1 LLELVDCD
9 TLDEGCNGGLP
20 ENAYK
25 SIQKLGGLEPESAYP
40 YDGHDDKCTFDTSK
54 ATAKVTGFVEISKNE
69 TEMAMWLVKN
79 GPISIGLNANAM
91 QVMYTSNKPARDKN
105 YMLY

>member
-1 LLELVDCD
+1 MDCD

-25 SIQKLGGLEPESAYP
+25 SLEKLGGLELESAYP
-40 YDGHDDKCTFDTSK
+40 YDGKNEKCSFNASM
-54 ATAKVTGFVEISKNE
+54 AAAKVKGFVELPKNE

-79 GPISIGLNANAM
+79 GNCNCIYLPL
-91 QVMYTSNKPARDKN
+91 
-105 YMLY
+105 LLC